1 MIDIIK
7 AKYAF
12 KKFLE
17 LYKES
22 QNEDGFELKVIHTY
36 HVAENS
42 KELAKKLKLNDE
54 DIKLAELIG
63 LLHDIGRF
71 EELKVLNKFDGTKFE
86 HAEYGV
92 KMLFEDGI
100 IKDFIEDEEYY
111 TIIRKAIYNHNKL
124 KIEDNLDERTLLHS
138 KIIRDSDKL
147 DNFRIKKEYDPDKL
161 FIKIVNSKEEFENS
175 VISDDVMKSIR
186 NLKCIKLN
194 DRKEPLDYYICI
206 LGFILDLYFKE
217 SLDIV
222 KEKDYIN
229 GLINRFDYKL
239 PETKIKMEE
248 IRQILTN
255 YINSKS

>member
-71 EELKVLNKFDGTKFE
+71 EELKVLNKFDGTKLSRIIVTCVGYFSFRDGE
-86 HAEYGV
+86 FRFQ
-92 KMLFEDGI
+92 LFH
-100 IKDFIEDEEYY
+100 FIP
-111 TIIRKAIYNHNKL
+111 A
-124 KIEDNLDERTLLHS
+124 LL
-138 KIIRDSDKL
+138 
-147 DNFRIKKEYDPDKL
+147 
-161 FIKIVNSKEEFENS
+161 
-175 VISDDVMKSIR
+175 
-186 NLKCIKLN
+186 C
-194 DRKEPLDYYICI
+194 
-206 LGFILDLYFKE
+206 
-217 SLDIV
+217 
-222 KEKDYIN
+222 
-229 GLINRFDYKL
+229 
-239 PETKIKMEE
+239 
-248 IRQILTN
+248 
-255 YINSKS
+255 